1 MIAPREHLPLLQLE
15 DGTLATFER
24 EWLKGSIA
32 RAAQSAGYR
41 KWWLAEHIGA
51 SVIEYFSRRV
61 EDQVVS
67 IERIVGAVREVL
79 EAVGY
84 QDVAGHYD
92 PTAPPLRISLL
103 AIAKHAGAGGELMF
117 YQLLEKDLTSALTAR
132 VRNIQVEHLREA
144 VKELVR
150 AKNWRRAC
158 DELSYDI
165 VQFAHERVRTLSAAR
180 AGDILLQIT

>member
-15 DGTLATFER
+15 DGTLAAFER
-24 EWLKGSIA
+24 DWLKGSIA
-32 RAAQSAGYR
+32 LAAQSAGYR

-67 IERIVGAVREVL
+67 MDRIVGAVREVL

-84 QDVAGHYD
+84 RDVAGHFD
-92 PTAPPLRISLL
+92 PIAPPLRISLL
-103 AIAKHAGAGGELMF
+103 TIAEHAGAGGELMF
-117 YQLLEKDLTSALTAR
+117 YRLLEKELANALSAR
-132 VRNIQVEHLREA
+132 IRNIQVE
-144 VKELVR
+144 
-150 AKNWRRAC
+150 
-158 DELSYDI
+158 
-165 VQFAHERVRTLSAAR
+165 R